1 MKKNIINGLLMLATG
16 VFAVSCADYNV
27 TDDFTAEPDPTI
39 TEPYKDLAPVKS
51 YIDRSKNPNMSLGVT
66 LKVTD
71 YNKQAL
77 AHAAAMTNFDNL
89 AFGTSLMS
97 GKIVNAKGVMNF
109 LDMKDLLD
117 HVEEIGGD
125 VFGSPIVAN
134 ANQADE
140 WLNTLT
146 APIEIAVDPI
156 QDKYV
161 DYTTMETFT
170 GTAKKGKPS
179 IVKNFDGTDNALK
192 LPKRSKVY
200 IVEDFDIDLLGTYTV
215 TFYAK
220 VDKDE
225 TVVCTFSDNKI
236 QEGKGDKLYELKKGK
251 WVKVVVEATPA
262 EGATAGYLMVEGN
275 LNSDVYIKNVSVVH
289 TPDNHR
295 PQTAQELNDTLN
307 YALNAWCD
315 GLMKINAGRIKS
327 FDLIDEALDTKAELE
342 NGMLD
347 LKHST
352 EKIFWQDVF
361 GSENYA
367 KAVSDAAI
375 KAFTNRNGDPAQLK
389 FFISETGLADQKR
402 FESLKYW
409 IGVWDAKGAKID
421 GINAKLN
428 LSYSED
434 AATQAETVA
443 AFDKLLENLVST
455 GKLIRLS
462 NFDITY
468 KDADQKRFESLKY
481 WIGVW
486 DAKGAKIDGINAK
499 LNLSYSEDAAT
510 QAETVA
516 AFDKLLENLVS
527 TGKLIR
533 LSNFD
538 ITYKDATGANVS
550 AKDITEEQRQKLAD
564 FYAYVIKS
572 YMSKIPSD
580 KQAGLCK
587 GNMVDTSDPV
597 GLWSV
602 DSNSKDWVRTAT
614 YKAFCDA
621 LSGN

>member
-170 GTAKKGKPS
+170 GTAKRGKPS
-179 IVKNFDGTDNALK
+179 IVKNYDGTDNALK

-468 KDADQKRFESLKY
+468 KDA
-481 WIGVW
+481 
-486 DAKGAKIDGINAK
+486 
-499 LNLSYSEDAAT
+499 
-510 QAETVA
+510 
-516 AFDKLLENLVS
+516 
-527 TGKLIR
+527 
-533 LSNFD
+533 
-538 ITYKDATGANVS
+538 TGANVS

>member
-262 EGATAGYLMVEGN
+262 EGATEGYLMVEGN

-468 KDADQKRFESLKY
+468 KDA
-481 WIGVW
+481 
-486 DAKGAKIDGINAK
+486 
-499 LNLSYSEDAAT
+499 
-510 QAETVA
+510 
-516 AFDKLLENLVS
+516 
-527 TGKLIR
+527 
-533 LSNFD
+533 
-538 ITYKDATGANVS
+538 TGANVS

-564 FYAYVIKS
+564 FNAYVIKS

>member
-1 MKKNIINGLLMLATG
+1 MKKNFMKGLLMLAAG

-27 TDDFTAEPDPTI
+27 TDDFTAKPDPTF

-66 LKVTD
+66 LKVVE

-97 GKIVNAKGVMNF
+97 GSIVNAKGIMNF

-125 VFGSPIVAN
+125 VFGSPIAAN

-140 WLNTLT
+140 WLNYLIS
-146 APIEIAVDPI
+146 PIEIPVETVE
-156 QDKYV
+156 DKFV

-170 GTAKKGKPS
+170 GTAKRGKPV
-179 IVKNFDGTDNALK
+179 IVKNYDGSDNALK
-192 LPKRSKVY
+192 LPKRSMVY
-200 IVEDFDIDLLGTYTV
+200 IVEDFEAEPLGSYTV

-225 TVVCTFSDNKI
+225 SVICTFTGNRL
-236 QEGKGDKLYELKKGK
+236 QETVKDKPVDIKFPIKPGK
-251 WVKVVVEATPA
+251 WVKMVIEATPA
-262 EGATAGYLMVEGN
+262 EGETAGYLMLEGN
-275 LNSDVYIKNVSVVH
+275 LNSDVYIKNVKVTH

-295 PQTAQELNDTLN
+295 PQTAEEKRDTLN
-307 YALNAWCD
+307 YALNAWCE

-327 FDLIDEALDTKAELE
+327 FDLIDEAIDAKAELE
-342 NGMLD
+342 NGMFD

-352 EKIFWQDVF
+352 DKIFWQDIF

-367 KAVSDAAI
+367 PIVSKAAI
-375 KAFTNRNGDPAQLK
+375 AAYQNHEGNPEELK
-389 FFISETGLADQKR
+389 FFISESGLDDQKK

-409 IGVWDAKGAKID
+409 IGVWEANGAKID
-421 GINAKLN
+421 GINAKLS
-428 LSYSED
+428 LTYSED
-434 AATQAETVA
+434 EARQAENKA
-443 AFDKLLENLVST
+443 QFDMLLDNLISA

-462 NFDITY
+462 NFDI
-468 KDADQKRFESLKY
+468 KY
-481 WIGVW
+481 
-486 DAKGAKIDGINAK
+486 
-499 LNLSYSEDAAT
+499 
-510 QAETVA
+510 Q
-516 AFDKLLENLVS
+516 
-527 TGKLIR
+527 
-533 LSNFD
+533 
-538 ITYKDATGANVS
+538 DATGANVT
-550 AKDITEEQRQKLAD
+550 AKDITEEQRQKVAD
-564 FYAYVIKS
+564 YYAYIIKS
-572 YMSKIPSD
+572 YMDKVPSE

-597 GLWSV
+597 GLWAKDAS
-602 DSNSKDWVRTAT
+602 SGDWVRTVT

>member
-170 GTAKKGKPS
+170 GTAMRGKPS
-179 IVKNFDGTDNALK
+179 IVKNYDGTDNALK

-262 EGATAGYLMVEGN
+262 EGATEGYLMVEGN

-375 KAFTNRNGDPAQLK
+375 KAFTNREGDPAQLK
-389 FFISETGLADQKR
+389 FFISETGL
-402 FESLKYW
+402 
-409 IGVWDAKGAKID
+409 
-421 GINAKLN
+421 
-428 LSYSED
+428 
-434 AATQAETVA
+434 
-443 AFDKLLENLVST
+443 
-455 GKLIRLS
+455 
-462 NFDITY
+462 
-468 KDADQKRFESLKY
+468 ADQKRFESLKY

-564 FYAYVIKS
+564 FNAYVIKS